1 LKAARAA
8 GLMPRVLELPGIGL
22 DVDAPDDLPVLLEQG
37 PATRSARVLRGFLS
51 GARSGETR

>member
-1 LKAARAA
+1 
-8 GLMPRVLELPGIGL
+8 MPRVLELPGIGL